1 MRSYRPTK
9 RRIYPLR
16 TSSLQWKITLY
27 SKHQCSETCKLS
39 YVTHDDVMI
48 IVDNPDYNHV
58 NEKCSYH
65 HTINPSIVQISE
77 FDSSHPRTMDGELLY
92 DQQIVI
98 PDTEIYINI
107 DFPVTHSKKIKIVSS
122 NPLGFSL
129 SHLIQSIKE
138 AYEWVYLYEEQTATE
153 RQFLIEQRC
162 LCNDTPLYE
171 HVQNQMECPICLDQD
186 DRKPMGQTSCDHIF
200 HTECLDRWASS
211 GKETCP
217 LCRKALR
224 NCETCNGTKRKTV
237 YYNGKVLPKELR
249 GSSCRNRT
257 DGLFG
262 IYGYDID
269 QLYIED
275 MVYNRMT
282 KTLSLQ
288 LFG

>member
-1 MRSYRPTK
+1 
-9 RRIYPLR
+9 
-16 TSSLQWKITLY
+16 
-27 SKHQCSETCKLS
+27 
-39 YVTHDDVMI
+39 MI
-48 IVDNPDYNHV
+48 IVDNPDYNHADD
-58 NEKCSYH
+58 KCSYH

-77 FDSSHPRTMDGELLY
+77 FDNSQPRTMDGELLY

-98 PDTEIYINI
+98 PETEIYINI
-107 DFPVTHSKKIKIVSS
+107 DFPVTHSKKIKVVSS

-138 AYEWVYLYEEQTATE
+138 VYEWVYSYEEQTATE

-162 LCNDTPLYE
+162 LCNIDTPLYE
-171 HVQNQMECPICLDQD
+171 NIQNQMDTSCPICLDHD
-186 DRKPMGQTSCDHIF
+186 DKRPLGRTVCDHIF
-200 HTECLDRWASS
+200 HTECLDTWASG

-217 LCRKALR
+217 LCRKVLR
-224 NCETCNGTKRKTV
+224 NCDTCNGTKRKTV

-257 DGLFG
+257 DGMFG

-269 QLYIED
+269 QIYIED
-275 MVYNRMT
+275 MVYNRVT
-282 KTLSLQ
+282 KTLALQ